1 MTGEIITIKEP
12 NIGYVIVG
20 AVSLNLMLVP
30 CGIGWL
36 IHKSM
41 SNDKITPFWTICGY
55 YGQMTFY
62 GLVTLIIGTLIA
74 VLLVVAFGI
83 IGTLIA
89 VLLVVAFG
97 IIAGAISGT

>member
-1 MTGEIITIKEP
+1 MAGEIITIKEP
-12 NIGYVIVG
+12 HIGYVIVG

-41 SNDKITPFWTICGY
+41 SNYKITPFWTICGH
-55 YGQMTFY
+55 YGQMTVY
-62 GLVTLIIGTLIA
+62 GIVTLMICILMG
-74 VLLVVAFGI
+74 
-83 IGTLIA
+83 

-97 IIAGAISGT
+97 IIAGAISGI

>member
-1 MTGEIITIKEP
+1 MTGEIIMIKEP
-12 NIGYVIVG
+12 NIAYVIVG
-20 AVSLNLMLVP
+20 AVFLNLMLVP

-41 SNDKITPFWTICGY
+41 SNGKITPFWTICGY
-55 YGQMTFY
+55 YGQMTVY
-62 GLVTLIIGTLIA
+62 GVVTL
-74 VLLVVAFGI
+74 VMGI
-83 IGTLIA
+83 LIA

>member
-1 MTGEIITIKEP
+1 MTGEIIMIKEP
-12 NIGYVIVG
+12 NIAYVIVG
-20 AVSLNLMLVP
+20 AVFLNLMLVP

-41 SNDKITPFWTICGY
+41 SNGKITPFWTICGY
-55 YGQMTFY
+55 YGQMTVY
-62 GLVTLIIGTLIA
+62 GIVTL
-74 VLLVVAFGI
+74 VMGI
-83 IGTLIA
+83 LIA

>member
-1 MTGEIITIKEP
+1 MAGEMITIKEP
-12 NIGYVIVG
+12 NIGYTIVG
-20 AVSLNLMLVP
+20 AISLNLMLVP

-41 SNDKITPFWTICGY
+41 SNGKITPFWTICGH
-55 YGQMTFY
+55 YGQITVY
-62 GLVTLIIGTLIA
+62 GIVTLIIGI
-74 VLLVVAFGI
+74 
-83 IGTLIA
+83 LIA